1 MEEDR
6 ILEWRRT
13 RRYGFMSFIIPSS
26 MVFLLSTK
34 VWFSAWILQCFL
46 KNSDPSVLQSFGGSA
61 HEAFFSGW
69 DIEPLQKTALYFSLW
84 AAKEVILNLFKYW
97 LMVKTFGMSKVCRHI
112 ILCDAYLGT
121 TSDANFTYQTQN
133 NKRAILIE
141 KHNCHFLSRPIW
153 PLGDLRPTQ
162 PFQFFILI
170 NINVVSVYF

>member
-46 KNSDPSVLQSFGGSA
+46 KNSDPSILQSFGGSA

-121 TSDANFTYQTQN
+121 TSDANY
-133 NKRAILIE
+133 
-141 KHNCHFLSRPIW
+141 LSNSE
-153 PLGDLRPTQ
+153 Q
-162 PFQFFILI
+162 
-170 NINVVSVYF
+170 